1 MYKKIIGQM
10 KLKWNLILVVAIE
23 YIVKLHLKIQLG
35 INIKWKIWKRIINKK
50 IINNY
55 IFLCKV
61 INILYLIFN

>member
-35 INIKWKIWKRIINKK
+35 INIK
-50 IINNY
+50 
-55 IFLCKV
+55 
-61 INILYLIFN
+61 